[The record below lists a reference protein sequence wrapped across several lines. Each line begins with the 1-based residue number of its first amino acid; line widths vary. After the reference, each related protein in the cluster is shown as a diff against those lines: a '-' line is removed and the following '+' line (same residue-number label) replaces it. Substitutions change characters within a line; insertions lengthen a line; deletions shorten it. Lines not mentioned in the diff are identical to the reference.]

1 MLDPSHLYQ
10 IFRHDRSNRVG
21 GGVCVMVAN
30 AIKCVKLSLS
40 PVDENL
46 LIHSDCELICL
57 DMFLSGYKQRTILVY
72 RPPSSSFKKED
83 LLP

>member
-1 MLDPSHLYQ
+1 MFLTESWLDSSVTDTMLDPSHLYQ

-40 PVDENL
+40 YVDENL
-46 LIHSDCELICL
+46 LIHSDC
-57 DMFLSGYKQRTILVY
+57 
-72 RPPSSSFKKED
+72 
-83 LLP
+83 